1 MNGTESTRD
10 DALIERIAEAIY
22 AAHGSPSGM
31 MPTYLADARAV
42 YDVAYPAIHDK
53 TIDEVEQLLSAELP
67 PLDSNPF
74 MAKRQGIS
82 AGVYHARRL
91 VRSLRSDSKGDSD
104 ANA

>member
-1 MNGTESTRD
+1 MTND

-53 TIDEVEQLLSAELP
+53 TIDEVALELEALGSEYHSTFAAGIRAAE
-67 PLDSNPF
+67 D
-74 MAKRQGIS
+74 A
-82 AGVYHARRL
+82 VC
-91 VRSLRSDSKGDSD
+91 SLRTDSKGDGE
-104 ANA
+104 